1 VYNQLQKGVILVNQ
15 IEFGQYLRSLRK
27 NKGLT
32 IRQLED
38 VSGVSNSYISQIEK
52 GEKLP
57 SPDILRKLHEHLGVS
72 HGELM
77 IKAGHINLADWIGD
91 DGEEL
96 EKRKIN
102 LADWIGDDDETKE
115 LTDFLHQ
122 SDITYKGQSLTSQD
136 RQRILDMLAILFREW
151 K

>member
-1 VYNQLQKGVILVNQ
+1 MDQ

-27 NKGLT
+27 KRGLT

-91 DGEEL
+91 DDEDL
-96 EKRKIN
+96 EKGKIN
-102 LADWIGDDDETKE
+102 LADWIGDNDQTKE
-115 LTDFLHQ
+115 LSNFLHQ
-122 SDITYKGQSLTSQD
+122 PDITYHGHKLTDQD
-136 RQRILDMLAILFREW
+136 KQLITAYLDALFRDRISE